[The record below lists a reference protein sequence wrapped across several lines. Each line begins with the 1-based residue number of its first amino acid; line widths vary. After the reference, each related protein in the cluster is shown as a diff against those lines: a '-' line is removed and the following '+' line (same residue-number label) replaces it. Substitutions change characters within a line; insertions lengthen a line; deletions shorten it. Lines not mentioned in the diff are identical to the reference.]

1 MKELANALLG
11 SKGVAARNKFKALY
25 TAVKDG
31 QATDDQIMEIS
42 RFIASKIT
50 VAPANTASS
59 VMDESDLDDNLMLGI
74 SNFMQ
79 RN

>member
-11 SKGVAARNKFKALY
+11 SKGVAARSKFKALY